1 MKLNGV
7 TGAYGQALNGADI
20 YIVMTVVMLGVS
32 TLGVISFYAQMVLK
46 AAGACT
52 VIFDV
57 IDAEVS
63 VDPNDKGTKVE
74 HGSLQGKYE
83 FKKINFK
90 YPTRPDLHILKD
102 LDIVCEA
109 GQTTAF
115 VGPSGSGKS
124 TIIQLCMRFYNP
136 LNDGGEIL
144 LDGKPIKSYDLRSLR

>member
-109 GQTTAF
+109 G
-115 VGPSGSGKS
+115 
-124 TIIQLCMRFYNP
+124 
-136 LNDGGEIL
+136 
-144 LDGKPIKSYDLRSLR
+144 